1 MFVRQIIFASIV
13 CVIFIL
19 LVIRLIQKDKLD
31 IAYSWMWLG
40 IALILPLIVLSY
52 DQIVAFSAIIGIIN
66 PTITVLLIVIG
77 LLMLVC
83 LQYSLVISHQ
93 KRQIKKIAQQ
103 IALMEKER

>member
-1 MFVRQIIFASIV
+1 
-13 CVIFIL
+13 VIFIL

-93 KRQIKKIAQQ
+93 KRQIKKISQQ